1 MTLHDA
7 LLVLLWTAAP
17 VGIAGWIAALV
28 SVWLEEEAAPP
39 GPPPAVPVRP
49 LPAPVLDDAERIRRR
64 DWGREIPAAAAPRHR
79 IAPDIAAHFARR
91 ERGEP

>member
-1 MTLHDA
+1 MTLHDT

-39 GPPPAVPVRP
+39 GPPPAVIVRP

-64 DWGREIPAAAAPRHR
+64 DWGRDPVTAVPRTRIPA
-79 IAPDIAAHFARR
+79 DIAAHFARR
-91 ERGEP
+91 ERGEI